1 MYLSRNRNCS
11 KVHWSK
17 QVRCRRLATG
27 RAGRLCLAANTPLPL
42 LPIHLDFILHK
53 DLQKCFIFVFLCLH
67 FYISASSSS
76 DGVYKQIPRKSDF
89 WDNLS
94 RNFVFFSGAYC
105 VYWCLYES
113 QYVILMILSDCPTD
127 TYIGHS
133 SFCIVLLMEP
143 RPLFIRVRDGSI

>member
-1 MYLSRNRNCS
+1 MKNAWKASGRNRNCSKAHWSMMKALGNCVHIKLEKNLHRAKSWRKRNTWNESVTNRNCS

-27 RAGRLCLAANTPLPL
+27 RAGRLWLAANTPLPL

-76 DGVYKQIPRKSDF
+76 DGV
-89 WDNLS
+89 
-94 RNFVFFSGAYC
+94 
-105 VYWCLYES
+105 
-113 QYVILMILSDCPTD
+113 
-127 TYIGHS
+127 
-133 SFCIVLLMEP
+133 
-143 RPLFIRVRDGSI
+143 